1 MDGWLFGLTI
11 ESILCLLFSIVL
23 YFYFVRKDTH
33 ISVTIGSITVWFL
46 TFVLIVFIP
55 YDIYFYNLCNE
66 NNLICN
72 TTMIINKT
80 DNESVINNTQEIDV
94 DYIKNGINILNIL
107 YAINYWLIFILSW
120 LIIPIIKSYDS
131 SGYFITSEKLKF
143 AIKENIVFFI
153 ILIVVSIIGYIAI
166 CIIFEYINPFFLKN
180 ISIGLTLSWGLI
192 QVFFFLG
199 YSLVKLPKNLL
210 SHYNY
215 LNEKSFIEWEIQDLR
230 EYMKEIFVTEL
241 AKISLELK
249 KTLKEFDKNDEDFP
263 LKKYREYFNNVIDK
277 FNEYKPK
284 YLDICE
290 SGFNDDEI
298 QYAKDINE
306 LALLHQNVKLKI
318 IDYQRGIY
326 LMKKKY
332 KKWLLILSILSLKKN
347 EFKDEI
353 ALNTE
358 IEKGIKYV
366 ELSKTE
372 QIYYIYIKPIYKISF
387 AVISILL
394 EIITLYGE
402 ISSSISED
410 SFSIMG
416 ALITLT
422 NNIVLVHFITLL
434 QIIFLFYLC
443 FYTIFKMKVSFL
455 CQMYGNRQT
464 DSNSVLFVCNMM
476 ARIGF
481 PICINFCQITGLTD
495 LIINQN
501 YGTGTMKSNSEGLE
515 QAEHLYKELIQ
526 FFPLILILL
535 SLLNLFNIFSKI
547 GSCMGFSSFQIKNE
561 DTESNITEGKNI
573 FDRIY
578 QKYGLEISNI
588 DKNYLDKIIFNIN

>member
-1 MDGWLFGLTI
+1 M
-11 ESILCLLFSIVL
+11 
-23 YFYFVRKDTH
+23 
-33 ISVTIGSITVWFL
+33 
-46 TFVLIVFIP
+46 
-55 YDIYFYNLCNE
+55 
-66 NNLICN
+66 
-72 TTMIINKT
+72 
-80 DNESVINNTQEIDV
+80 
-94 DYIKNGINILNIL
+94 NILNIL

-153 ILIVVSIIGYIAI
+153 VLIVVSIIGYIAI

-215 LNEKSFIEWEIQDLR
+215 INEKSFIEWEIQDLR
-230 EYMKEIFVTEL
+230 EYMKEIIVTKL

-249 KTLKEFDKNDEDFP
+249 KTLKEFDKNEENFP
-263 LKKYREYFNNVIDK
+263 LRKYREYFNNVIDK
-277 FNEYKPK
+277 FNEYKPLH
-284 YLDICE
+284 LDICE

-298 QYAKDINE
+298 NYAKDIDE
-306 LALLHQNVKLKI
+306 LALLHQDVKLNI

-326 LMKKKY
+326 LMKQKY
-332 KKWLLILSILSLKKN
+332 KKWLLILSILAIKKN
-347 EFKDEI
+347 ELIDGKS
-353 ALNTE
+353 LNSE
-358 IEKGIKYV
+358 MEKGIQYY
-366 ELSKTE
+366 ELTKTK

-394 EIITLYGE
+394 AIITLYEE
-402 ISSSISED
+402 ISSSIFED

-416 ALITLT
+416 TLIQLT
-422 NNIVLVHFITLL
+422 NNIVLVHFLTLL

-455 CQMYGNRQT
+455 CQMYGNKQT

-481 PICINFCQITGLTD
+481 PICINFSQITGLSD

-501 YGTGTMKSNSEGLE
+501 YGTGTMKSDSKGLKEAE
-515 QAEHLYKELIQ
+515 QIYKGLIQ

-535 SLLNLFNIFSKI
+535 SLLNAFNIFSKI
-547 GSCMGFSSFQIKNE
+547 GDCMGFSTFQIKNE
-561 DTESNITEGKNI
+561 DTKSNIKEGKNI
-573 FDRIY
+573 LENLH
-578 QKYGLEISNI
+578 QKYGLEISKI